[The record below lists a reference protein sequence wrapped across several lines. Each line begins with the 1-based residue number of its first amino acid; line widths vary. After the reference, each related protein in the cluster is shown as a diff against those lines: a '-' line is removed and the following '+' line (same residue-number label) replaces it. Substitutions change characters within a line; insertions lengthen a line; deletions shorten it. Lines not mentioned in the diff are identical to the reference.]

1 MKRPPSPGR
10 AARALGTLV
19 TALGLSACARTP
31 LPTAE
36 LARAEGSVRAA
47 EAVGAREHA
56 ASSMYLERARGH
68 LERAQEAMA
77 AGDATEAEWAL
88 ERAEVDAELAL
99 ALTQREADEQAAR
112 DAEAKLG
119 SLKSELERP

>member
-1 MKRPPSPGR
+1 MKCASTPRR
-10 AARALGTLV
+10 AARAFATLF
-19 TALGLSACARTP
+19 TAVGLFACARAP

-68 LERAQEAMA
+68 LARAQQAMA
-77 AGDATEAEWAL
+77 AGDAKEAEWAL

-99 ALTQREADEQAAR
+99 ALTKREADEEAAEA
-112 DAEAKLG
+112 AEAKLG
-119 SLKSELERP
+119 TLKSELERP